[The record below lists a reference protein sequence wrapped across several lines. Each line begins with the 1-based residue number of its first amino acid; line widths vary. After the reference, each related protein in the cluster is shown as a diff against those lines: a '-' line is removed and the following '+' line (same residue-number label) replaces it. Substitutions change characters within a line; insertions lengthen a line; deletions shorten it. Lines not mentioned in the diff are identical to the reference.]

1 MPNPLVGQRFKVD
14 DRVTRKCSSVLQN
27 RFSKKYGNV
36 TETIEKTNAKGN
48 TMYYYKVLWD
58 DKRSS
63 EHAQHS
69 LQPIK
74 ES

>member
-1 MPNPLVGQRFKVD
+1 MPNSLVGQRFKVA
-14 DRVTRKCSSVLQN
+14 DRVTRASSAVLQN
-27 RFSKKYGNV
+27 RFPKKYGNV
-36 TETIEKTNAKGN
+36 IQTFEKINAKGN

-69 LQPIK
+69 LQSVK
-74 ES
+74 